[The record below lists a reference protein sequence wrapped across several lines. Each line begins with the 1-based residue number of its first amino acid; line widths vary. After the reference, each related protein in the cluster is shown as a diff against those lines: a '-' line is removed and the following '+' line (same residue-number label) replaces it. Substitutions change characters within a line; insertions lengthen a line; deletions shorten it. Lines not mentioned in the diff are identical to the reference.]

1 MTLQVNIIKA
11 NDLPI
16 ADITGSSD
24 PYVKIYM
31 QGSIKTY
38 VGKTQ
43 RILKNL
49 NPQWNETFSFP
60 AIRGMKLLLEVTDYD
75 KMSTNNL
82 IAFTSFDPNT
92 QPFGK
97 AITLK
102 LTNVIKKKGEKSSIT
117 IMIRP
122 QPNPVPSTRSGINS
136 LPFYITFEPSTRYWA
151 EAPYSNG
158 TTLPYLLPYHLSLI
172 AINEVNGTYEIV
184 SGDNK
189 GIEGA
194 NHSGKD
200 ICLAASS
207 LTEVIRV
214 DPMTLS
220 SSGYK
225 AFLICIST
233 NNYSPLIEYFN
244 RGELLIWQSNEQ
256 TGIYKR
262 NQKYKLDTAEEQM
275 IKLGEKIPFTP
286 SLISNIGVIAGFN
299 IGNSGS
305 IKFNEKSQNI
315 LLPTENNLE
324 VTQTLS
330 ESISTIIQL
339 SRIISN
345 NKSIQ
350 NKITLPLFSPIPVS
364 TLVEKISGQELQTL
378 SVRLTNS
385 KEHNLFAIAC
395 GFDKGIKF
403 IGECNPKYPSPNKT
417 EIKDG
422 LKYSSGTIVIDFT
435 KLQDECK
442 FIFVGVTGET
452 PLGTE
457 LPAAFKEKISPVKVI
472 GKITS
477 ALGNERSSIPMLSIT
492 GNTQELSKIQLKLS
506 TRFNSLIWFGLIRDP
521 LVTGGWGLINMC
533 KGYLAA
539 PGTESIGFITEFI
552 GPIQEIIGI

>member
-1 MTLQVNIIKA
+1 MTLQINIIKA
-11 NDLPI
+11 NDLPV

-24 PYVKIYM
+24 PYVKIFM
-31 QGSIKTY
+31 QGAIKTY

-60 AIRGMKLLLEVTDYD
+60 AIRGMKLLFEITDYD
-75 KMSTNNL
+75 KMSSNNL
-82 IAFTSFDPNT
+82 IAFTTFDPNIH
-92 QPFGK
+92 PFGK
-97 AITLK
+97 PVTIK
-102 LTNVIKKKGEKSSIT
+102 LTNVIKKKGENSSIT
-117 IMIRP
+117 VMIRP
-122 QPNPVPSTRSGINS
+122 QPNPVPATRSGINS

-151 EAPYSNG
+151 ETPYSNG

-200 ICLAASS
+200 ICLAAGS

-214 DPMTLS
+214 DPMMLS
-220 SSGYK
+220 SAGYK

-244 RGELLIWQSNEQ
+244 KGELLIWQSNEEI
-256 TGIYKR
+256 GSYKR
-262 NQKYKLDTAEEQM
+262 NHKFKLDIPEEQT
-275 IKLGEKIPFTP
+275 IKLGEKILFTP
-286 SLISNIGVIAGFN
+286 SSISNMGVIIGGN
-299 IGNSGS
+299 IGNSGAV
-305 IKFNEKSQNI
+305 KLNDKSQNI

-330 ESISTIIQL
+330 ESISTLIQT

-345 NKSIQ
+345 SKSIT
-350 NKITLPLFSPIPVS
+350 NKITLPLFSPVPIS
-364 TLVEKISGQELQTL
+364 ILIDKLTGQSLETLT
-378 SVRLTNS
+378 VRLTNC

-395 GFDKGIKF
+395 GFDKVINL

-417 EIKDG
+417 EIREG
-422 LKYSSGTIVIDFT
+422 LKYSSRTIVIDFS
-435 KLQDECK
+435 KIQDQCK
-442 FIFVGVTGET
+442 FIFLGVTGES

-457 LPAAFKEKISPVKVI
+457 LPAVFKEKISPVKVI

-477 ALGNERSSIPMLSIT
+477 ALGNERSALPMLSIT
-492 GNTQELSKIQLKLS
+492 GNSIELSKIQLKLS
-506 TRFNSLIWFGLIRDP
+506 TRYNSLIWFGLVRDP

-533 KGYLAA
+533 KGYSVSSSA
-539 PGTESIGFITEFI
+539 
-552 GPIQEIIGI
+552 